1 MSDRGIKRILGSS
14 SLERKIQF
22 LFAVC
27 LLILITFSF
36 LWVSRITE
44 ELIESNTRSQANSL
58 KSNFVLRTH
67 LQNLEDFYQGDDGK
81 QAAVDRKQEAT
92 ATVFAMLAEMPSP
105 VPYEAAVVALPSD
118 NSRFQINHLTSVD
131 PAEIERLKVVWQ
143 HAVDLQLQQDELES
157 LKGVSLEQFE
167 AKVDEFAKANLASDS
182 ADVPPHARDVALS
195 TRQKYYYYA
204 PIIFES
210 KSQCL
215 QCHYPTSDDPATEQR
230 LTEIGIKLAAADT
243 TPEQTRQ
250 LVKEKFSIAP
260 PMFVRITLDNAIAK
274 AAVTKSRAILI
285 SVAIITAV
293 LSVFALWII
302 VRWVILKPLGHL
314 REVTDRVSLGEMTV
328 RAELNSGDDFEELG
342 NSFNRML
349 RYVLDTQI
357 ALQNAN
363 SDLDRKV
370 DEQARLTLELYEMN
384 QLKSEFLANM
394 SHELRTPLNSIIGFS
409 ELLENGKG
417 LQDKQVRFASN
428 IRRSGNVLLDLINDI
443 LDLAKLEAGKMDVR
457 ASEFSVFQVVDELC
471 EMVRHLAESKNI
483 HLTHSIREDWPPMLQ
498 DKIKVRQVFTNL
510 VSNAIKF
517 TPEGGRITIR
527 ADRLESEDQSDPL
540 IRSNEGPNHFLRIE
554 FEDTG
559 VGIAPADQQIVFQK
573 FRQGASALGNDSLTR
588 EVSGTGLGLSIVK
601 ELCVLLGGSVSLE
614 SEVGQGSTFSV
625 ELPWQYTDT
634 VKPVSAIVEKVDEL
648 TKHQRTDFVSPGK
661 IKSISHHDSA

>member
-1 MSDRGIKRILGSS
+1 MSDRGIKRILGAS

-44 ELIESNTRSQANSL
+44 DLIESNTRSQANSL

-67 LQNLEDFYQGDDGK
+67 LENLEDFYQGGDGAT
-81 QAAVDRKQEAT
+81 AAVDRKQEAT
-92 ATVFAMLAEMPSP
+92 ATVFAMLAEMPST
-105 VPYEAAVVALPSD
+105 VPYEAAVVALPSAHG
-118 NSRFQINHLTSVD
+118 RFQINHLTATD

-143 HAVDLQLQQDELES
+143 HAVNLQLRQDELES
-157 LKGVSLEQFE
+157 LKGVSPELL
-167 AKVDEFAKANLASDS
+167 AANTDEFEKATLA
-182 ADVPPHARDVALS
+182 AELAGTPEYAHDVALS

-204 PIIFES
+204 PVVFES
-210 KSQCL
+210 KSQCQ
-215 QCHYPTSDDPATEQR
+215 QCHHPTSTDPATQQR
-230 LTEIGIKLAAADT
+230 LNEIGMELAAADT

-250 LVKEKFSIAP
+250 LVKEKYSIAP

-285 SVAIITAV
+285 SVAIVTAV

-314 REVTDRVSLGEMTV
+314 REVTERVSLGEMTV

-443 LDLAKLEAGKMDVR
+443 LDLAKLEAGKMEVR
-457 ASEFSVFQVVDELC
+457 SSEFSVFQVVDELC

-483 HLTHSIREDWPPMLQ
+483 HLSHAIREDWPTMLQ

-510 VSNAIKF
+510 LSNAIKF

-527 ADRLESEDQSDPL
+527 ADRLEYGDRTDELESSSDA
-540 IRSNEGPNHFLRIE
+540 SNHFLRIK

-559 VGIAPADQQIVFQK
+559 VGIAAADQKIVFQK

-601 ELCVLLGGSVSLE
+601 ELCVLLGGSVSLK

-625 ELPWQYTDT
+625 DLPWHYTDI
-634 VKPVSAIVEKVDEL
+634 VKPVSAIAEEVDEL
-648 TKHQRTDFVSPGK
+648 TKHQRTDFAVTNK
-661 IKSISHHDSA
+661 TKNND

>member
-1 MSDRGIKRILGSS
+1 MSDRGIKQILGSS
-14 SLERKIQF
+14 SLERKIQI

-27 LLILITFSF
+27 LLVLITFSF

-44 ELIESNTRSQANSL
+44 DLIESNTRSQANAL

-67 LQNLEDFYQGDDGK
+67 LKNLEDFYQGDKGPE
-81 QAAVDRKQEAT
+81 APIDRKQDAT
-92 ATVFAMLAEMPSP
+92 ATVFAMLAEMPSTIP
-105 VPYEAAVVALPSD
+105 FEATVVTLPSK
-118 NSRFQINHLTSVD
+118 NGRFQINNLTATD
-131 PAEIERLKVVWQ
+131 AAEIERLKVVWQ
-143 HAVDLQLQQDELES
+143 HAIDLQIQQDELES
-157 LKGVSLEQFE
+157 LKGLSPEIFN
-167 AKVDEFAKANLASDS
+167 AKAEEFKRSNLIAQSTGNS
-182 ADVPPHARDVALS
+182 ETPKDVALS

-204 PIIFES
+204 PVVFES
-210 KSQCL
+210 KSQC
-215 QCHYPTSDDPATEQR
+215 QYCHQPTSTDPDVQKR
-230 LTEIGIKLAAADT
+230 LNEIGLELADANT
-243 TPEQTRQ
+243 TPEQTRK
-250 LVKEKFSIAP
+250 LVKEKYSFAP

-285 SVAIITAV
+285 SVAIVTAV

-302 VRWVILKPLGHL
+302 VRWVILKPLAHL
-314 REVTDRVSLGEMTV
+314 REVTERVSLGEMTV
-328 RAELNSGDDFEELG
+328 RAEINSGDDFEELG

-409 ELLENGKG
+409 ELLESGKG
-417 LQDKQVRFASN
+417 LEEKQVRFASN
-428 IRRSGNVLLDLINDI
+428 IRRSGNLLLDLINDI
-443 LDLAKLEAGKMDVR
+443 LDLAKLEAGKMEVR
-457 ASEFSVFQVVDELC
+457 VSEFSIYQLVDELY

-483 HLTHSIREDWPPMLQ
+483 QLNHSIPEDWPAMSQ

-510 VSNAIKF
+510 LSNAIKF

-527 ADRLESEDQSDPL
+527 ADRLVSESAEDEFSTTNDTAAH
-540 IRSNEGPNHFLRIE
+540 ILRIE

-559 VGIAPADQQIVFQK
+559 VGIAPSDQQIVFQK
-573 FRQGASALGNDSLTR
+573 FRQGASAIGNDALTR

-601 ELCVLLGGSVSLE
+601 ELCVLMGGSVSLE

-625 ELPWQYTDT
+625 DLPWIYTPSQ
-634 VKPVSAIVEKVDEL
+634 KSVSAISEEVDKL
-648 TKHQRTDFVSPGK
+648 TKQQRTEFALTSKSPVTK
-661 IKSISHHDSA
+661 NADSA